1 MSKDKVAI
9 VVDGTAY
16 LPEELIQKYNM
27 HVIPLLVNWGGESLR
42 DNVDITA
49 DQFYARLQKEKEM
62 PTTSQP
68 SPGDFLEIYKKAA
81 ETADSIVCV
90 TISSELS
97 GTYASAIA
105 ARDMMD
111 GFPIEVVDSKS
122 TIMGLGFITLAAAE
136 AIAAGADHKEA
147 AAKAS
152 ALVPRMR
159 LLFVVDTLEFLH
171 RGGRIGGAS
180 RFVGT
185 LLSIKPILTLADGK
199 VEPLDKV
206 RTRKKALAK
215 MLSIAENDLRGQTN
229 FRIAV
234 QNAAAPADG
243 QKIAN
248 EVKKKFGL
256 SDVIQSD
263 ISPVIGTHV
272 GPGSIAVV
280 YYIEP

>member
-16 LPEELIQKYNM
+16 LPEDLIQKYNLY
-27 HVIPLLVNWGGESLR
+27 VIPLLVNWGGESLQ

-49 DQFYARLQKEKEM
+49 DQFYARLQTEKEM

-68 SPGDFLEIYKKAA
+68 SPGDFLEIYNKAA

-111 GFPIEVVDSKS
+111 DFPIEVVDSKS
-122 TIMGLGFITLAAAE
+122 TIMGLGFMALAAAE
-136 AIAAGADHKEA
+136 AVAAGADYKET
-147 AAKAS
+147 AAKAR

-180 RFVGT
+180 RYMGT
-185 LLSIKPILTLADGK
+185 ILSIKPILTLADGK
-199 VEPLDKV
+199 VTPLDKV
-206 RTRKKALAK
+206 RTMKKAVAK
-215 MLSIAENDLRGQTN
+215 MLSIAEKDLRGQTN

-234 QNAAAPADG
+234 QNASAPAEG
-243 QKIAN
+243 NQVAK

-256 SDVIQSD
+256 TDVIQSD
-263 ISPVIGTHV
+263 ISPVVGTHV

-280 YYIEP
+280 YYVVP

>member
-1 MSKDKVAI
+1 
-9 VVDGTAY
+9 
-16 LPEELIQKYNM
+16 
-27 HVIPLLVNWGGESLR
+27 
-42 DNVDITA
+42 
-49 DQFYARLQKEKEM
+49 
-62 PTTSQP
+62 
-68 SPGDFLEIYKKAA
+68 
-81 ETADSIVCV
+81 
-90 TISSELS
+90 
-97 GTYASAIA
+97 
-105 ARDMMD
+105 RDMMD

-122 TIMGLGFITLAAAE
+122 IIMGLGFITLAAAE

-243 QKIAN
+243 SKIAN

-256 SDVIQSD
+256 TDVIQSD